1 MATNGSNL
9 RRGAPRGK
17 RKLPRG
23 VVCVRRCITL
33 HPRHDEILERIGRS
47 IPGGRPAI
55 ARRCGSERGP
65 SKLACQHRCQL
76 IIVNSPGRDG
86 VHEDERN

>member
-47 IPGGRPAI
+47 IPGGRSAALRQLLDAAAASA
-55 ARRCGSERGP
+55 ARQNS
-65 SKLACQHRCQL
+65 LAN
-76 IIVNSPGRDG
+76 IVAS
-86 VHEDERN
+86 